1 MSKNSFLRVGVVM
14 VALGFS
20 ACTSLPTTSRTSTM
34 HEVKVGTKLSPENF
48 SVAPGDE
55 VQWTNMRQEWILIH
69 VPNLYTEDLSCQR
82 GFKNLLSL
90 VWESVRINPND
101 TVSLCF
107 KHLGI
112 VLYTVR
118 TQTGVGG
125 GRQTFP
131 GSVRV
136 ENVPHL

>member
-1 MSKNSFLRVGVVM
+1 M
-14 VALGFS
+14 ALGFS
-20 ACTSLPTTSRTSTM
+20 ACTNLPATSRTSTM
-34 HEVKVGTKLSPENF
+34 HEVKVETKLSPENL
-48 SVAPGDE
+48 SVAPGEE
-55 VQWTNMRQEWILIH
+55 VQWTNLRQEWILIH

-90 VWESVRINPND
+90 VWESVRIHPND
-101 TVSLCF
+101 SVSLCF
-107 KHLGI
+107 KHPGV

-125 GRQTFP
+125 GRGTFS

-136 ENVPHL
+136 EHVPDF